1 MNKTVYDEYFYNRY
15 NGVITKY
22 KKIVKKKYICLEAG
36 FTVDL
41 DVQFMLGKNS
51 DNIIDLIE
59 VGDIVR
65 ILLNEKTG
73 ATTLFHFE
81 SQKQIDI
88 LKEANTHI
96 IVSIVTKE
104 QFASMEYK
112 VGE

>member
-1 MNKTVYDEYFYNRY
+1 MRYALDFQMADLLFCGDE
-15 NGVITKY
+15 VLKQQV
-22 KKIVKKKYICLEAG
+22 VKHSK
-36 FTVDL
+36 
-41 DVQFMLGKNS
+41 
-51 DNIIDLIE
+51 NIIDLIE

-88 LKEANTHI
+88 LKETNTHI

-104 QFASMEYK
+104 QYKSVEY
-112 VGE
+112 VF